1 MLTTVDE
8 KLQLL
13 ALDSDEFSQGLANLT
28 KFYLDNKK
36 EGMEEESI
44 GDGNSSTSAIIN
56 NYLALEDNS
65 PIITP

>member
-28 KFYLDNKK
+28 KFYLDNRK
-36 EGMEEESI
+36 EGIEEESI
-44 GDGNSSTSAIIN
+44 GDGNSSTSTIIN

>member
-36 EGMEEESI
+36 DDDSEEEESI
-44 GDGNSSTSAIIN
+44 GDGSTSTIID
-56 NYLALEDNS
+56 NYLALEDNT
-65 PIITP
+65 PILTP

>member
-28 KFYLDNKK
+28 KFYLDNKR
-36 EGMEEESI
+36 EDMEEESI
-44 GDGNSSTSAIIN
+44 GDGSTSTILD
-56 NYLALEDNS
+56 NYLALEDNT
-65 PIITP
+65 PILTP